1 MEVIGI
7 CLGFFFAVT
16 IPLTPVFLI
25 CGLWM
30 AGFRVGSIV
39 VAVLLALG
47 LSMQITGIGRT
58 FLFGDDWHSYYSYYV
73 AQQCVSFAAG
83 LLTTW
88 YALVI
93 LRHMLFSKTMPWA
106 DQNNKKPES
115 DS

>member
-7 CLGFFFAVT
+7 CMAFILMVT
-16 IPLTPVFLI
+16 IPLSPVFLV

-30 AGFRVGSIV
+30 AGFRVGSVV

-47 LSMQITGIGRT
+47 LLMQITGIGRT
-58 FLFGDDWHSYYSYYV
+58 YFFGDDWYSYYI
-73 AQQCVSFAAG
+73 AQQWISFAAG

-106 DQNNKKPES
+106 DKNNKKPES